1 MSNFIDRAIGY
12 FNPLQGLRRHH
23 LRELLSRAYEGANTK
38 DGWRPRRAGASAN
51 ADHAQDGQQLRIRS
65 RALMQNVPYMAQG
78 LRTLVANTIGT
89 GIEPNWLGPNAAVL
103 NAAWARWVKEADAA
117 GRQNYYG
124 LQATAYRTMEQ
135 DGEVMLRLRWR
146 RTTDGLTV
154 PLQLQLL
161 EIDWLDSNKT
171 GSGSTSGASV
181 ANGIEYDALGRITGY
196 WLFDQ
201 HPGDHNTV
209 FRRASLR
216 AASHFVPADQILHLY
231 TLDRPGQARGFP
243 RAAPVIARVRD
254 LQVYEDSELARKNL
268 ESRLSVLA
276 SGDLSQFTMPP
287 DAGAAPS
294 AASEMGPL
302 SGGNLIQLPPGMTT
316 TVVEPK
322 AAPGYVD
329 NVKWQ
334 LHLTA
339 AGFGVP
345 YEGMTGDMAEV
356 NFSSARVRLIDFRRE
371 VEMQQWTNIVP
382 GMCDPVC
389 RAFEDAAV
397 LAGLIGKA
405 TYEVD
410 HSTPKWDYVNPAQDV
425 RADLDEVSGGLS
437 SISEKLRRR
446 GYKPEAVFTELAS
459 DIKRLR
465 ELGLLDVLTFG
476 RNAAPASASAD
487 TPVSDSKKDKSK

>member
-23 LRELLSRAYEGANTK
+23 LRELLGRAYEGAKTR
-38 DGWRPRRAGASAN
+38 DGWRPRRPGASAD
-51 ADHAQDGQQLRIRS
+51 ADHAQDAKALRIRS

-89 GIEPNWLGPNAAVL
+89 GIEPNWMGDHADVL
-103 NAAWARWVKEADAA
+103 NTAWTRWINEADAD
-117 GRQNYYG
+117 GRQDYYG
-124 LQATAYRTMEQ
+124 LQATAYRAMEQ
-135 DGEVMLRLRWR
+135 DGEVLIRLRWR
-146 RTTDGLTV
+146 RPTDGFTV

-161 EIDWLDSNKT
+161 EIDWLDTGKT
-171 GSGSTSGASV
+171 GNGSASGHTV
-181 ANGIEYDALGRITGY
+181 VNGIETDAIGRIVGY

-201 HPGDHNTV
+201 HPGDQGARMGRV
-209 FRRASLR
+209 SLKNV
-216 AASHFVPADQILHLY
+216 SHMVPAEQVIHLY
-231 TLDRPGQARGFP
+231 TIDRPGQGRGFP

-254 LQVYEDSELARKNL
+254 LQVYEDAEQARKNL

-294 AASEMGPL
+294 GASEMGEL

-329 NVKWQ
+329 YVKWQ
-334 LHLTA
+334 LHLIA

-382 GMCDPVC
+382 RLCATVC

-397 LAGLIGKA
+397 LAGLVGKA
-405 TYEVD
+405 TYQVD

-476 RNAAPASASAD
+476 RNAAPTSGATDA
-487 TPVSDSKKDKSK
+487 PVTDSKKDKSK